1 MHKLWADKPRLATA
15 HALCQVAALKQKA
28 AAMKPLNPTFA
39 GTGTTIFTVMSAL
52 AHQHGAIN
60 LGQGFPD
67 KDGPLA
73 LREKAAQALIEGP
86 NQYPPMMGVE
96 ALRQALAAHAK
107 RFYGLS
113 YDWRSE
119 IVVTSGGTE
128 ALTASI
134 MGVVKP
140 GDEVV
145 LFEPAYDSYRP
156 IVEAVGGIARPIRLQ
171 APAWALTD
179 AALAAAFSDK
189 TKAILLNSPMNPAGK
204 VFSSDELALIARY
217 LKRHDTIAICDE
229 VYEHLTFDGLKH
241 TPLATLPDMYERC
254 LRVGSAGKIFSL
266 TGWKVGWVEGPAA
279 LLGAVAKAH
288 QFITFTTPAAL
299 QIAVAHGLE
308 TAEDYYLGLAPE
320 LAANRDFLA
329 HGLGEIGFEP
339 LKSQGTYFLTVD
351 ICKLRFNGSDVE
363 FCKHITEHARVA
375 AIPLSVFFTG
385 EAPQHLVRFAF
396 CKQRRVLEDAVHRLA
411 SHFKRN

>member
-1 MHKLWADKPRLATA
+1 
-15 HALCQVAALKQKA
+15 
-28 AAMKPLNPTFA
+28 MKPLNPTFA

-52 AHQHGAIN
+52 ANQHGAVN

-67 KDGPLA
+67 ADGPLA
-73 LREKAAQALIEGP
+73 LRERAAQALIEGP

-107 RFYGLS
+107 RFYDLT

-134 MGVVKP
+134 MGLVRP

-156 IVEAVGGIARPIRLQ
+156 IIEAVGGVAKPIRLS
-171 APAWALTD
+171 APNWALTE
-179 AALAAAFSDK
+179 AALAAAFTDK
-189 TKAILLNSPMNPAGK
+189 TKAIMLNSPMNPAGK
-204 VFSSDELALIARY
+204 VLSNAELERLATFV
-217 LKRHDTIAICDE
+217 KRFDAVAICDE

-241 TPLATLPDMYERC
+241 KPLATFPDMYERAV
-254 LRVGSAGKIFSL
+254 RVGSAGKIFSL
-266 TGWKVGWVEGPAA
+266 TGWKVGWVQGPAA
-279 LLGAVAKAH
+279 LIGAVAKAH

-299 QIAVAHGLE
+299 QIAVAHGLN
-308 TAEDYYLGLAPE
+308 TAEDYYLSLAKE
-320 LAANRDFLA
+320 LEGNRDYLA
-329 HGLGEIGFEP
+329 RELKQIGFEP
-339 LKSQGTYFLTVD
+339 LPAQGTYFLTTD
-351 ICKLRFNGSDVE
+351 IRNLRFNGSDVE
-363 FCKHITEHARVA
+363 FCKHMTEHARVA

-385 EAPQHLVRFAF
+385 DAPETLVRFAF
-396 CKQRRVLEDAVHRLA
+396 CKQRKVLEEAVGRLKQ
-411 SHFKRN
+411 HFKRN